1 MFAIPTQKNVIE
13 SASICLVALSLFLCA
28 ALVDFHMTIY
38 STAIHPEQ
46 HLVGIMGYNLA
57 HFAFMLFGYGAY
69 ALPVCSMQLAI
80 LIHRTYQAT
89 SHGQRALFF
98 IGLLLASLSSL
109 GLCNALMN
117 ISANFPATS
126 GGVIGFYIDNLCFT
140 YLNTTGSILF
150 LSTAFLVGVHMSTEI
165 ISKLSLS
172 IVKLISYLNLMIK
185 DYMSSLASRQ
195 QLCNNELQNEQG
207 RVSDT
212 PIDINL
218 VGDSEEISNS
228 DRVAP
233 AIPKHMSL
241 QSKKRVRQKKPKKP
255 EMVID
260 LSKARPHQDPIDLD
274 SVKQRPLE
282 TVKDSN
288 VDADEPPLIQ
298 ATPPLELLHKQT
310 DGEEMQH
317 DPKKVRELSEALER
331 KLADF
336 NVQCQVVNVQP
347 GPVITR
353 YELALAAGTK
363 ASKVSGLARDLARS
377 LSIPSVRVVEV
388 IPGKS
393 TIGIEIPNFKRNTVG
408 LRKLFESDRFQSA
421 KSPLSLAL
429 GVDISGQPVVVD
441 LAKMPHLLVAGTTG
455 SGKSVG
461 LNALLLSMLFR
472 TSPEDLRLILID
484 PKMLEFAVYEG
495 IPHLLTPV
503 VTDMKDAA
511 SALHWCVNEMERRY
525 KLMSD
530 VGVRNITGYNTKLDE
545 ISKLGSYI
553 GASGIEHQGHLPNIV
568 VIADEF
574 ADMMM
579 MVGKKVEQLIARLA
593 QKARAAG
600 IHLILATQRPSVDV
614 ITGLIKANIPTRLS
628 FQVSSKIDS
637 RTIIDQQGAEA
648 LLGAGDMLYLSPGSG
663 VPLRAHGA
671 YVSDEA
677 VASVVAHLRKTAQP
691 NYIEE
696 ITKTDIEAK
705 EGSSSSRSDA
715 GDVDPLFDEAVDIVV
730 RTRKASISSVQ
741 RRLRIGYNRAACL
754 IEKMEAEGI
763 VSSTEATGQREVL
776 APNPEENR

>member
-1 MFAIPTQKNVIE
+1 MFVIPNQKNLIE
-13 SASICLVALSLFLCA
+13 SISICLVALALFLCV
-28 ALVDFHMTIY
+28 ALVDFHMTINTI
-38 STAIHPEQ
+38 SLQPQQ
-46 HLVGIMGYNLA
+46 HMVGVMGYNLA
-57 HFAFMLFGYGAY
+57 HLAFLLLGYGAY
-69 ALPVCSMQLAI
+69 VLPVCCMQLAM
-80 LIHRTYQAT
+80 LIHRTYQFTT
-89 SHGQRALFF
+89 SYQRCMFA
-98 IGLLLASLSSL
+98 IGLILSSVSAL
-109 GLCNALMN
+109 GLCNALM
-117 ISANFPATS
+117 SVSQNFPATS
-126 GGVIGFYIDNLCFT
+126 GGLIGFYIDNALFA
-140 YLNTTGSILF
+140 YLNTIGSLLILATG
-150 LSTAFLVGVHMSTEI
+150 FLVGVHMST
-165 ISKLSLS
+165 S
-172 IVKLISYLNLMIK
+172 IVTRLLVIMNTVYVELVRIIK
-185 DYMSSLASRQ
+185 ESRSHNVSSEVVQDVSRKTFSSQ
-195 QLCNNELQNEQG
+195 
-207 RVSDT
+207 V
-212 PIDINL
+212 DINL
-218 VGDSEEISNS
+218 VGEESKKKEAP
-228 DRVAP
+228 RVAP
-233 AIPKHMSL
+233 ELSKLMGVSS
-241 QSKKRVRQKKPKKP
+241 SKKKSKSTKK
-255 EMVID
+255 
-260 LSKARPHQDPIDLD
+260 
-274 SVKQRPLE
+274 SVKTESIAEIQPFSSLE
-282 TVKDSN
+282 EKETLNLKTVKQIEI
-288 VDADEPPLIQ
+288 DEEKQPTESEPDDPPLLPT
-298 ATPPLELLHKQT
+298 TPPLELLHRQT

-317 DPKKVRELSEALER
+317 DPQRVRELSEALER

-408 LRKLFESDRFQSA
+408 LRQLFESDRFQNA

-441 LAKMPHLLVAGTTG
+441 LSKMPHLLVAGTTG

-472 TSPEDLRLILID
+472 TAPEDLRLILID

-503 VTDMKDAA
+503 VTDMRDAA

-530 VGVRNITGYNTKLDE
+530 VGVRNISGYNAKLDE

-553 GASGIEHQGHLPNIV
+553 GASGIEHQGHLPHIV

-677 VASVVAHLRKTAQP
+677 VSSVVAHLRKTAQP

-696 ITKTDIEAK
+696 ITKSDVEGK
-705 EGSSSSRSDA
+705 EGQGPGVRGDSSEE
-715 GDVDPLFDEAVDIVV
+715 DPLYRQACEIVIQ
-730 RTRKASISSVQ
+730 TRKASISSVQ

-754 IEKMEAEGI
+754 IEKMEEDGI
-763 VSSTEATGQREVL
+763 VSSTETTGQREVL
-776 APNPEENR
+776 APNPQA

>member
-1 MFAIPTQKNVIE
+1 ME
-13 SASICLVALSLFLCA
+13 SISILLIAGALFLCV
-28 ALVDFHMTIY
+28 ALIDFHAHNTMVSRI
-38 STAIHPEQ
+38 PEE
-46 HLVGIMGYNLA
+46 HLLGVIGYKLSYNV
-57 HFAFMLFGYGAY
+57 FIVFGYGAY
-69 ALPVCSMQLAI
+69 LMPLLLLHGAL
-80 LIHRTYQAT
+80 LIHRDLPETNFLP
-89 SHGQRALFF
+89 RMLFCLGGCAF
-98 IGLLLASLSSL
+98 VLGML
-109 GLCNALMN
+109 GLINAF
-117 ISANFPATS
+117 IPVSDSFPATS
-126 GGVIGFYIDNLCFT
+126 GGAIGFAVDSLAFS
-140 YLNTTGSILF
+140 YLNTAGSVIVLTAAVLVGLHMISEIPDRAVRAIIMAWTAWLLKKADSNMQEILAQDAVPEPIVDMA
-150 LSTAFLVGVHMSTEI
+150 STATTLTDSSTDIDEINDETNQSSTSRVEPTLPKRLKLHNKRTARTTKKSRTGVSKA
-165 ISKLSLS
+165 KLS
-172 IVKLISYLNLMIK
+172 
-185 DYMSSLASRQ
+185 
-195 QLCNNELQNEQG
+195 
-207 RVSDT
+207 
-212 PIDINL
+212 
-218 VGDSEEISNS
+218 
-228 DRVAP
+228 
-233 AIPKHMSL
+233 
-241 QSKKRVRQKKPKKP
+241 
-255 EMVID
+255 VIGAKND
-260 LSKARPHQDPIDLD
+260 LHQED
-274 SVKQRPLE
+274 SVHE
-282 TVKDSN
+282 EEGNDTEDI
-288 VDADEPPLIQ
+288 ATT
-298 ATPPLELLHKQT
+298 TPPLELLHRQS
-310 DGEEMQH
+310 DSESIQH
-317 DPKKVRELSEALER
+317 DPKKIRELSEALEKR
-331 KLADF
+331 LADF

-393 TIGIEIPNFKRNTVG
+393 TIGIEIPNFKRHSVG
-408 LRKLFESDRFQSA
+408 LRSLFESNNFQKA

-472 TSPEDLRLILID
+472 TPPDELRLILID

-530 VGVRNITGYNTKLDE
+530 IGVRNIAGYNSKIKE

-553 GASGIEHQGHLPNIV
+553 GASGIEHQGNLPYIV

-648 LLGAGDMLYLSPGSG
+648 LLGSGDMLYLSPGSG
-663 VPLRAHGA
+663 VPVRAHGA

-677 VASVVAHLRKTAQP
+677 VQSVVTHLRKTAQP
-691 NYIEE
+691 NYIED
-696 ITKTDIEAK
+696 IIKTDIEARDPSGSK
-705 EGSSSSRSDA
+705 ENDA
-715 GDVDPLFDEAVDIVV
+715 DSVDPLYDQAVDIVV
-730 RTRKASISSVQ
+730 RSRKASISSVQ
-741 RRLRIGYNRAACL
+741 RKLRIGYNRAACL
-754 IEKMEAEGI
+754 IEKMEAEGV

-776 APNPEENR
+776 APTPQEG